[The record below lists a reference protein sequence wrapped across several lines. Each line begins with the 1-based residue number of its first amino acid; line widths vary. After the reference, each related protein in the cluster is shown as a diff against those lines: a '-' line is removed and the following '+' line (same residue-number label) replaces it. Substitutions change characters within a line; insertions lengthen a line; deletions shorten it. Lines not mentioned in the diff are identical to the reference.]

1 MPPHRFTVPPHSHA
15 RTAPLS
21 THPHCALILPLP
33 CLPTALQH
41 SPPSSPMRQPAAAL
55 AYRSLLPHAHDP
67 IPPSP
72 LAPSQPFI
80 SPFGLPLTSWARSGG
95 GVRCGG
101 CGVVAQGIRQREIWL
116 HPRDGEIRWQ
126 RIRGDEDGGD
136 SGTSRFVRCSTG
148 ARIHGNGDACGSKYP
163 PPLSLSWW
171 WRMWRQIQVSPS
183 LSRGGCGGAI
193 VVHVVVSA
201 DVVRRWRAVVSS
213 TDD

>member
-1 MPPHRFTVPPHSHA
+1 MPPHRFTVPPHSHT

-163 PPLSLSWW
+163 PPLSLVVVVADVATDPGTPLSLSWW
-171 WRMWRQIQVSPS
+171 MWWCHRGACGGVS
-183 LSRGGCGGAI
+183 GCGPTVACSGLE
-193 VVHVVVSA
+193 H
-201 DVVRRWRAVVSS
+201 R
-213 TDD
+213 